1 MGGQKLHLSSQDTLC
16 VGASSVSPAPTR
28 PHSHSCVEV
37 LTPILQ
43 DVTMT
48 VFADRIFKEVIK
60 VK

>member
-16 VGASSVSPAPTR
+16 VGGSNVSPAPTH

-37 LTPILQ
+37 LIPILQ
-43 DVTMT
+43 DVTVT